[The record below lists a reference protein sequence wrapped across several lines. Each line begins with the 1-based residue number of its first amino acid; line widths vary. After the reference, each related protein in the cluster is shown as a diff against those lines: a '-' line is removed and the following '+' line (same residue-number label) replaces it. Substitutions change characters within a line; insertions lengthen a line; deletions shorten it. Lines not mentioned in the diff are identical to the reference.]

1 MMGPKAR
8 RGLAVL
14 LLGLFLLAF
23 TGGPV
28 AAATSSSTTT
38 TTISRTSTSRSTK
51 STSDSTESTSGSTT
65 ASSSSSTKSTSNWVG
80 VAQTVVVS
88 TSTTG
93 QITGKPEVFT
103 QWGANGSGPATLKV
117 PMSTSGFRNL
127 SGLGTAPV
135 KGGYAVWNLNLAGPT
150 QQRSIAHFPTGKL
163 PLQVSAAY
171 ELNGKKVNAKDVV
184 GKTGE
189 LKVTYVITNTTT
201 KSSTVTFTNVLG
213 TKETATVKAPVPIAA
228 DFSVTFPAE
237 FTNLKASGA
246 TANGNGNGTSS
257 AAWTLFLFDP
267 LGGVK
272 QSITYQAHVTNAVV
286 PSATLSA
293 AVLPSTSVPPLPAIQ
308 EPGAPAVPTVTLGG
322 HLASLQVKL
331 QAGLAKLRAKASAAL
346 SAFKKVAVP
355 AVQRV
360 SKGASNVAGQ
370 LPALSAAAQTVST
383 NAQSTSAS
391 LDQASVQAA
400 DASTRVGPAVQA
412 GLTQAATNAAEASNR
427 LGTDVQSRL
436 NRAAAG
442 AADASTFASDVQTG
456 LKQAVAGAA
465 DASTLASDVQS
476 GVNQAAAEATDASS
490 RIAAIRAALEALPSD
505 VQALPAWQA
514 LHAQVVDLETRL
526 TSHSAGLTATAAKA
540 GVLGD
545 HLTARAAGL
554 TAMTTKAGELGSHLT
569 MLSGQLA
576 QASAAV
582 TNVLG
587 TRLTALSGQLART
600 SSTAANVLGTQLTS
614 LSGLLARTS
623 SDAANVLAPAAH
635 TASTN
640 LIGLVPKANDL
651 SNNAA
656 AAATTL
662 ANATLSPGKQQSKT
676 IQPKQIGGGAH
687 LDKAFGQLDGAI
699 TDAANKVDN
708 TYAYLTALDKR
719 AADNQL
725 PAGNATGATAQV
737 GAFVYS
743 VSGANN
749 AVHQTHLAIFIGGFF
764 LVLGICFG
772 IGFYRMRRGLPSS
785 LAPPK
790 SSQAAA

>member
-1 MMGPKAR
+1 MMAPRLR
-8 RGLAVL
+8 RRLAVL
-14 LLGLFLLAF
+14 VLASFLLALV
-23 TGGPV
+23 GGP
-28 AAATSSSTTT
+28 AATASSSSTTT
-38 TTISRTSTSRSTK
+38 TTITRTSTSTATK
-51 STSDSTESTSGSTT
+51 STSSSTT
-65 ASSSSSTKSTSNWVG
+65 ASSTSSTKSSSNWVG

-93 QITGKPEVFT
+93 KISGKPEVFT
-103 QWGANGSGPATLKV
+103 QLGANGTGPATLKV
-117 PMSTSGFRNL
+117 PMSSSGFRNL
-127 SGLGTAPV
+127 SGFGKAPITN
-135 KGGYAVWNLNLAGPT
+135 GYAVWNLNLTGPT
-150 QQRSIAHFPTGKL
+150 QQRSIAHFPTDKL

-171 ELNGKKVNAKDVV
+171 ELNGKQVDAKDIV
-184 GKTGE
+184 GKSGE

-201 KSSTVTFTNVLG
+201 QSTTVTFTNVLG
-213 TKETATVKAPVPIAA
+213 SKETATLKAPVPIAA
-228 DFSVTFPAE
+228 DFSVTFPSD

-272 QSITYQAHVTNAVV
+272 QSVTYQAHVTTAVV

-293 AVLPSTSVPPLPAIQ
+293 AVLPPTTLPALPAIQ
-308 EPGAPAVPTVTLGG
+308 EPGPPAVPTVTLGV

-331 QAGLAKLRAKASAAL
+331 QAGLAKLRAKATAAL
-346 SAFKKVAVP
+346 SAFKTVAVP

-360 SKGASNVAGQ
+360 SNGAANVAGE
-370 LPALSAAAQTVST
+370 LPALSAAAQNLST

-391 LDQASVQAA
+391 LDQASLQAA

-412 GLTQAATNAAEASNR
+412 GLTQAAANAADASSR
-427 LGTDVQSRL
+427 LTADVQSRL

-442 AADASTFASDVQTG
+442 AADASTLVSDVQSG
-456 LKQAVAGAA
+456 LNHAAAGAA
-465 DASTLASDVQS
+465 DASSLGSGVES
-476 GVNQAAAEATDASS
+476 GVNQAAAEATDAAS
-490 RIAAIRAALEALPSD
+490 RIAAIRTALEALPAP

-514 LHAQVVDLETRL
+514 LHSQVVDLETRL
-526 TSHSAGLTATAAKA
+526 TAHATGLTATAANA
-540 GVLGD
+540 GVLAS
-545 HLTARAAGL
+545 HLTAHAAGL
-554 TAMTTKAGELGSHLT
+554 AATAAKAGELGARLRA
-569 MLSGQLA
+569 LSGQLA
-576 QASAAV
+576 QASSAV

-600 SSTAANVLGTQLTS
+600 SSTAANVLAVHLTA

-623 SDAANVLAPAAH
+623 SDAANVLAPDAH

-656 AAATTL
+656 ATATTL
-662 ANATLSPGKQQSKT
+662 ANASLSPSKHQSKT
-676 IQPKQIGGGAH
+676 IQPKQVGGGAH
-687 LDKAFGQLDGAI
+687 LDKAFGQLDAAI
-699 TDAANKVDN
+699 TNAADKVDN
-708 TYAYLTALDKR
+708 TYAYLAALDKR

-725 PAGNATGATAQV
+725 PAGNATGATAQA

-749 AVHQTHLAIFIGGFF
+749 AVHQTHLAVFIGGFF
-764 LVLGICFG
+764 LVLGLCFG
-772 IGFYRMRRGLPSS
+772 IGLYRIRRGLPSS

-790 SSQAAA
+790 SSPATAKA